1 MRRST
6 LHPLFTCFLVS
17 GLALARADAGAPSP
31 IDSPDP
37 RGYAS
42 ELVPVPAGSFEMGS
56 LAGAA
61 DERPVRTVAVGAF
74 RMARTEVTVA
84 WYLRCMA
91 DGACE
96 PPTWWGIGYFET
108 RVKAGTAKEA
118 MALPITG
125 VSWRQAGAFC
135 AWLGPGYSLPSE
147 AEWEYAAGAGRG
159 WAYPWG
165 DAAAERE
172 AKSPPRAYLS
182 PVGSRGPNSL
192 GLYDFGSSV
201 WEWVLDCYERA
212 GESGSCGKRVSK
224 GGSWSEHLWNLRVAN
239 RSFGFEDQ
247 GYKGLGFRVVRHEK

>member
-1 MRRST
+1 MLSIC
-6 LHPLFTCFLVS
+6 LMAW
-17 GLALARADAGAPSP
+17 LAAASAPDDPS
-31 IDSPDP
+31 DP

-42 ELVPVPAGSFEMGS
+42 EMVPVPAGSFKMGS
-56 LAGAA
+56 LVGAA
-61 DERPVRTVAVGAF
+61 DERPVREVAVDGF
-74 RMARTEVTVA
+74 GMARRDVTVA

-91 DGACE
+91 DAACG

-108 RVKAGTAKEA
+108 RVRAATPQEA

-125 VSWRQAGAFC
+125 VSWRQARAFC

-165 DAAAERE
+165 DAASGRA
-172 AKSPPRAYLS
+172 AMSPPRNYLS
-182 PVGSRGPNSL
+182 PAGSGPPNPL
-192 GLYDFGSSV
+192 GLRDFGSSV
-201 WEWVLDCYERA
+201 WEWVQDCYAA
-212 GESGSCGKRVSK
+212 GAGGECAQRVTK

-247 GYKGLGFRVVRHEK
+247 GYKGLGFRVVNHGK